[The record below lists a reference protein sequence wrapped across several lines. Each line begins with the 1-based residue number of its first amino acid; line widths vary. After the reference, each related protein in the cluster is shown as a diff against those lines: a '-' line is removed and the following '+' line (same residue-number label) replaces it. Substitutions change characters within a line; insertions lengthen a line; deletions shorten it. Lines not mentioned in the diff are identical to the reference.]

1 MKKKSTRFMVLIISL
16 VVTGLLAIG
25 AIVFFAV
32 KGGVLP
38 FGGTDETKALI
49 SLNSDTTEASS
60 DVIASEDLPDTVA
73 DTEDITEHNSEM
85 AEEPV
90 TQVSSEEETTEKTD
104 ETEENTN
111 EERKVN
117 WPHERKGVWA
127 AISHAEDE
135 DELDYSM
142 SLFSDAYV
150 SGKTPL
156 RLFGGQYNRLVFYND
171 SDETCEIYFDPSPEA
186 TPSDS
191 IFTLKA
197 GEKKEFRFKVKEN
210 ITANYALAYSCKARS
225 SCYIQNIDQLKKL
238 NREFDLPDGTV
249 VHLEGAS
256 SSYDIHELY
265 KIPPCE
271 IVWKGAGVTGQFI
284 ALNTNAT
291 KWNDEMISGNY
302 AVGGA
307 SGVELTGVSLL
318 PSRNSFIKRELKYEQ
333 IGNAFKVGI
342 PIDIEMAGTTK
353 AHLNITANGNF
364 ELSGEGLN
372 ADGTVDLFKPVICK
386 VTNLKGESHSYQ
398 LSASY
403 ESYNVPV
410 VYITTSNGKMVS
422 SKAKYIA
429 GTFSMDADNVP
440 GIDSIPEMTM
450 QIKGRGH
457 STWKKDKKPFNI
469 KFDKKVSILG
479 LPSNRDWVML
489 ANYFD
494 PSMSRNYIAF
504 ELARQMNFDFTPS
517 TFPVQ
522 VIYNG
527 KYIGMYC
534 IGDKVEI
541 ASGRVNQTKHSS
553 EVDRDY
559 LIEVRG
565 YESGYRMG
573 HSAFNAGLLRE
584 IAIKNPEPEE
594 ITPQQYKYIS
604 DYVIAA
610 NEAVVNLSNYEDY
623 IDVDSLIDW
632 FIIMELTY
640 NCDGAFNRSVF
651 IEKKAGQKL
660 KFQPVW
666 DFDLAL
672 GNVGNLT
679 PEYDSWACSQNGF
692 TDTEIT
698 WGTYLVQDKK
708 FRDRLQKRWEEV
720 RVVLRKTATESLKT
734 MRHLMEKA
742 GDANF
747 AMWVKPGERL
757 GWEWEFVSAYTSYE
771 QHLDYIEDFFE
782 KRFKVLDDVFID
794 RKPMAYFKDGILYK
808 GSQAFLPGGE
818 MVTLPDEGET
828 EPNPETEESPEET
841 EEAVET
847 SAPAETPEAQEET
860 LPEETVKV
868 PEQNETPEAV
878 SPNTESENNDD

>member
-1 MKKKSTRFMVLIISL
+1 MVLIISL
-16 VVTGLLAIG
+16 AVTGLLAIG
-25 AIVFFAV
+25 AVVFFAA
-32 KGGVLP
+32 KGGILP
-38 FGGTDETKALI
+38 FGGTEETKALI
-49 SLNSDTTEASS
+49 SLNDNTTEAAT
-60 DVIASEDLPDTVA
+60 DPITSEPQPDTAA
-73 DTEDITEHNSEM
+73 DTEGVTERNSDN
-85 AEEPV
+85 AEAIG
-90 TQVSSEEETTEKTD
+90 TQDVSEEETTEKTD

-111 EERKVN
+111 EERKVE

-127 AISHAEDE
+127 AFSHAEDE

-142 SLFSDAYV
+142 SLFSDAYI

-171 SDETCEIYFDPSPEA
+171 SDETCEIYFDPSLEA
-186 TPSDS
+186 TPSEH

-197 GEKKEFRFKVKEN
+197 GEKKELRFKVKEN
-210 ITANYALAYSCKARS
+210 VTANYALAYSCKTRS
-225 SCYIQNIDQLKKL
+225 SCYIQNNDQLKKM
-238 NREFDLPDGTV
+238 NRDFDLPDGTV
-249 VHLEGAS
+249 VHLEGSS

-265 KIPPCE
+265 KMPPCE
-271 IVWKGAGVTGQFI
+271 IIWKGTGVTGQFI

-291 KWNDEMISGNY
+291 KWNDETITGNY

-318 PSRNSFIKRELKYEQ
+318 PSQNAFIKRELKYEQ
-333 IGNAFKVGI
+333 IGNAFKVGL
-342 PIDIEMAGTTK
+342 PIDIEMSGTTK
-353 AHLNITANGNF
+353 ARLNITANGNF

-410 VYITTSNGKMVS
+410 VYITTNNGKMVS
-422 SKAKYIA
+422 SKSNYIT
-429 GTFSMDADNVP
+429 GTFSMDADNIP
-440 GIDSIPEMTM
+440 GIDSIPQMTM

-457 STWKKDKKPFNI
+457 STWKKNKKPFNI
-469 KFDKKVSILG
+469 KFDQKVSIMG

-504 ELARQMNFDFTPS
+504 ELARQMNFDFVPS
-517 TFPVQ
+517 TYPVQ

-534 IGDKVEI
+534 IGDKVEV

-573 HSAFNAGLLRE
+573 QSAFNAGLLRE

-604 DYVIAA
+604 DYVNAA
-610 NEAVVNLSNYEDY
+610 NDAVVNLTNYEDY

-698 WGTYLVQDKK
+698 WGTYLVQDPK

-720 RVVLRKTATESLKT
+720 RDILRKTATSSLKT

-742 GDANF
+742 GDANYS
-747 AMWVKPGERL
+747 MWVVPGERL
-757 GWEWEFVSAYTSYE
+757 GWEWEFVSKYTSYE

-782 KRFKVLDDVFID
+782 KRFKVLDDVIID
-794 RKPMAYFKDGILYK
+794 RKPMAYFKDGMLIK
-808 GSQAFLPGGE
+808 GNQAFLPGGE

-828 EPNPETEESPEET
+828 GAETEPEDGT
-841 EEAVET
+841 EEATENSET
-847 SAPAETPEAQEET
+847 SAPEETPEA
-860 LPEETVKV
+860 PEETA
-868 PEQNETPEAV
+868 PEETAAPPE
-878 SPNTESENNDD
+878 PTEPPEEVTQPPEPENNED

>member
-1 MKKKSTRFMVLIISL
+1 MKKKSSRFMVLIISL
-16 VVTGLLAIG
+16 AVIGLLAIG
-25 AIVFFAV
+25 AVVFFAA
-32 KGGVLP
+32 KGGILP
-38 FGGTDETKALI
+38 FGGTEETKALI
-49 SLNSDTTEASS
+49 SLNDTTEAATAP
-60 DVIASEDLPDTVA
+60 ITSEPQPDTAA
-73 DTEDITEHNSEM
+73 DTEGVTERNSDN
-85 AEEPV
+85 AEAIG
-90 TQVSSEEETTEKTD
+90 TQDVSEEETTEKTD

-111 EERKVN
+111 EERKVE

-127 AISHAEDE
+127 AFSHAEDE

-142 SLFSDAYV
+142 SLFSDVYI

-171 SDETCEIYFDPSPEA
+171 SDETCEIYFDPSPDA
-186 TPSDS
+186 TPSER

-197 GEKKEFRFKVKEN
+197 GEKKELRFKVKEN
-210 ITANYALAYSCKARS
+210 VTANYALAYSCKTRS
-225 SCYIQNIDQLKKL
+225 SCYIQNNDQLKKM
-238 NREFDLPDGTV
+238 NRDFDLPDGTV
-249 VHLEGAS
+249 VHLEGSS

-265 KIPPCE
+265 KMPPCE
-271 IVWKGAGVTGQFI
+271 IIWKGTGVTGQFI

-291 KWNDEMISGNY
+291 KWNDETITGNY

-318 PSRNSFIKRELKYEQ
+318 PSQNAFIKRELKYEQ
-333 IGNAFKVGI
+333 IGNAFKVGL
-342 PIDIEMAGTTK
+342 PIDIEMSGTTK
-353 AHLNITANGNF
+353 ARLNITANGNF

-410 VYITTSNGKMVS
+410 VYITTNNGKMVS
-422 SKAKYIA
+422 SKSNYIT
-429 GTFSMDADNVP
+429 GTFSMDADNIP
-440 GIDSIPEMTM
+440 GIDSVPQTTM

-457 STWKKDKKPFNI
+457 STWKKNKKPFNI
-469 KFDKKVSILG
+469 KFDQKVSIMG

-504 ELARQMNFDFTPS
+504 ELARQMNFDFVPS

-534 IGDKVEI
+534 IGDKVEV

-573 HSAFNAGLLRE
+573 QSAFNAGLLRE

-604 DYVIAA
+604 DYVNAA
-610 NEAVVNLSNYEDY
+610 NDAVVNLSNYEDY

-698 WGTYLVQDKK
+698 WGTYLVQDPK

-720 RVVLRKTATESLKT
+720 RDILRKTATSSLKT

-742 GDANF
+742 GDANYS
-747 AMWVKPGERL
+747 MWVVPGERL
-757 GWEWEFVSAYTSYE
+757 GWEWEFVSKYTSYE

-782 KRFKVLDDVFID
+782 KRFKVLDDVIID
-794 RKPMAYFKDGILYK
+794 RKPMAYFKDGMLIK
-808 GSQAFLPGGE
+808 GNQAFLPGGE

-828 EPNPETEESPEET
+828 GAETEPEDGT
-841 EEAVET
+841 EEATENSET
-847 SAPAETPEAQEET
+847 SAPEETPEA
-860 LPEETVKV
+860 PEETA
-868 PEQNETPEAV
+868 PEETAAPPE
-878 SPNTESENNDD
+878 PTEPPEEVTQPPEPENNED